1 MYTIQYRKLEN
12 NLPKIYY
19 TMQLNND
26 INYIIDVFNHI
37 ADRLNWFDSNFICIN
52 IYDDTNHLL
61 KVCTGITNVEIF
73 KSLEISRKNNKQL
86 NVKIMNQE
94 TRNKKNK
101 KYQANL
107 ERRYGITKKSDY
119 IKMMSDGIEKSEK
132 RNPMDGKYEFVTT
145 RNKFG
150 DIVTRSKYTYHWTA
164 QAKAIQKLYHE
175 TKNGIESKVTKPK
188 ESTPKL
194 PKRARLA
201 NREFSRFHY
210 ELIEGLYMN
219 NKYVQI
225 IKNTEA
231 TAKHEQKI
239 KDLMHKLMIS
249 KANKPSYKLFKKTKK
264 NNLTHT
270 EALGIAA

>member
-1 MYTIQYRKLEN
+1 
-12 NLPKIYY
+12 
-19 TMQLNND
+19 
-26 INYIIDVFNHI
+26 
-37 ADRLNWFDSNFICIN
+37 
-52 IYDDTNHLL
+52 
-61 KVCTGITNVEIF
+61 
-73 KSLEISRKNNKQL
+73 
-86 NVKIMNQE
+86 MNQE

-107 ERRYGITKKSDY
+107 ERRGGVTKKSDY
-119 IKMMSDGIEKSEK
+119 IEMMSDGIEKSEK

-150 DIVTRSKYTYHWTA
+150 NIVTRSKYTYHWTA
-164 QAKAIQKLYHE
+164 QAKAIQELYHK
-175 TKNGIESKVTKPK
+175 TKNGIKPNLTKPK
-188 ESTPKL
+188 ELFFNIPRTKEEIKEYFAKKKIEKKKDYVYDVSIDKFVMRETNPKDR
-194 PKRARLA
+194 K
-201 NREFSRFHY
+201 FSAFHY

-231 TAKHEQKI
+231 TVKHEQKI
-239 KDLMHKLMIS
+239 KDLMHKLMVS